1 MSKNNDSVKENTKS
15 ACKDVKNTNIEDLN
29 KILSEIEQ
37 RKEQLMEEQ
46 NSYLSQDL
54 MKDTELYEKLNLNIQ
69 SLEVIE
75 NESYKIELSIYQK
88 IVEELKENKMNEL
101 KDFFKQ
107 QSKYYNQ
114 KSEKYEE
121 ETTQNIEKYK
131 EEIEK
136 LIKAYDNLYI
146 NVFKIMKTASSNQKI
161 AIANILSIA
170 KKSSEEETI
179 TDIEKQTAQNII
191 STYMKKRENYSTI
204 VKECECKIKW
214 CIENVQKDVNEIFID
229 NMNQMTVYKENIFSR
244 IIKMIFNKI
253 SGKNKFKEFLQ
264 NYETNYLNDI
274 KIKNDSKISD
284 VLATLKDIVKQMEET
299 RKTVCGNI

>member
-1 MSKNNDSVKENTKS
+1 MSKKDENVKENTKS

-29 KILSEIEQ
+29 KILNEIEQ

-114 KSEKYEE
+114 KSENYEE
-121 ETTQNIEKYK
+121 ETTKNIEKYK

-161 AIANILSIA
+161 AIAKNQVRKRQSQIL
-170 KKSSEEETI
+170 
-179 TDIEKQTAQNII
+179 
-191 STYMKKRENYSTI
+191 
-204 VKECECKIKW
+204 
-214 CIENVQKDVNEIFID
+214 
-229 NMNQMTVYKENIFSR
+229 
-244 IIKMIFNKI
+244 
-253 SGKNKFKEFLQ
+253 KNKQ
-264 NYETNYLNDI
+264 H
-274 KIKNDSKISD
+274 KI
-284 VLATLKDIVKQMEET
+284 
-299 RKTVCGNI
+299 